1 MAGSSG
7 ASRTLSRKYI
17 YPDSMLTAR
26 TSFKRTPASQL
37 MKIIFPSS
45 KRIAWSILWPVLMAG
60 VIFATILIYYLT
72 PPLISPLE
80 KSMEAELRLATYLG
94 IGICEKKLQELQEL
108 QMEDDPEMK
117 AALKH
122 EAITEIKEV
131 CAKLHNLHMVVLGE
145 KQIVEGTTLELPPGE
160 SPFPHLPRS
169 SQANLADDVV
179 AGQWVKLHHRYFPF
193 WKWQIVSFI
202 YEKDYLRPIALTRTI
217 LYLGTLGVFCFLV
230 LSVFVVFHWR
240 VTSPLNKIIK
250 ATEVLARGDFQK
262 LQMDREDE
270 IGQVALAFDTMVDS
284 LEEDQQRLHSTL
296 EALKDSEERYRLL
309 TEYSL
314 AIILIIQNGHIIY
327 VNKKAIENYG
337 YTLQD
342 LLGVKLQ
349 KIIAPEDR
357 ELFQDLL
364 GSLER
369 GELPMAHKELRWL
382 TKSGES
388 RWLEMLALPINYR
401 GRDVILGHALDIHDK
416 KVADLEKAKLEE
428 QLRQSQKLEAIGT
441 LAGGIAHDF
450 NNILAAIQGNVEL
463 TLLFLE
469 KDLDPD
475 KIKANLQE
483 ILQAGKRAQ
492 DAVRQI
498 LTFTRSIDQLEER
511 VQVHLILR
519 EVLNL
524 IRPTLPPSM
533 KIHTRI
539 DDRSGAVLAD
549 PTQIHQVI
557 MNLCTNACQAMQE
570 RGGVLEV
577 SLDNTLVGSYEDGS
591 SPQLPPG
598 SYLRLV
604 VSDTGPGMDPQVR
617 ERIFDPYF
625 TTKEPGEGT
634 GLGLAVVH
642 GIVSRLGGTIMVES
656 NPGQGSSFQVYLPR
670 LKTGITRRTAK
681 AEPLSLGKER
691 ILYIE
696 DERQVAEVGRRLL
709 AHLGYQVT
717 AMNSSVE
724 ALEVFHSRPQDF
736 DLVITDLTMPQMT
749 GVELAADFVKIRPD
763 LPIILCSGFN
773 ESVSPET
780 ARQLNIREFLMKPA
794 KIADFAKAIR
804 RVLDAGQG

>member
-1 MAGSSG
+1 
-7 ASRTLSRKYI
+7 
-17 YPDSMLTAR
+17 
-26 TSFKRTPASQL
+26 
-37 MKIIFPSS
+37 MKIIVSPT
-45 KRIAWSILWPVLMAG
+45 KRIAWSILWPVLLAG
-60 VIFATILIYYLT
+60 IIFSTILIYYLT

-80 KSMEAELRLATYLG
+80 KRMEAELHLATYLG
-94 IGICEKKLQELQEL
+94 IGICEKKLKEVQELQL
-108 QMEDDPEMK
+108 EDDQETM
-117 AALKH
+117 AALKK
-122 EAITEIKEV
+122 EAIAEIMQISSR
-131 CAKLHNLHMVVLGE
+131 LHNLHILVFDEKETVLGASL
-145 KQIVEGTTLELPPGE
+145 KLPPGE
-160 SPFPHLPRS
+160 SLLPQLPRS
-169 SQANLADDVV
+169 TREALADDLV
-179 AGQWVKLHHRYFPF
+179 AGQWVKLHHRYFPS

-202 YEKDYLRPIALTRTI
+202 YEKDYLKPIALTRTI
-217 LYLGTLGVFCFLV
+217 LYLGTLGVFTFLV
-230 LSVFVVFHWR
+230 LAVFLVFHWR
-240 VTSPLNKIIK
+240 VTLPLKQIIN
-250 ATEVLARGDFQK
+250 ATEVLAKGDFQK
-262 LQMDREDE
+262 LQMDRRDE

-284 LEEDQQRLHSTL
+284 LEDDQHRLHSTL
-296 EALKDSEERYRLL
+296 AALKDSEERYRLL

-314 AIILIIQNGHIIY
+314 AIILIVENGYIIY
-327 VNKKAIENYG
+327 VNKKAIGNYG
-337 YTLQD
+337 YTPQD
-342 LLGVKLQ
+342 LLGVKLHE
-349 KIIAPEDR
+349 IISPEDR
-357 ELFQDLL
+357 EHFQDLL
-364 GSLER
+364 GSLAR
-369 GELPMAHKELRWL
+369 GESPMAYQELRWL
-382 TKSGES
+382 TKNGES

-463 TLLFLE
+463 TLLFLA
-469 KDLDPD
+469 KDPDPD

-498 LTFTRSIDQLEER
+498 LTFTRSIDQKEER
-511 VQVHLILR
+511 VQVHLILK
-519 EVLNL
+519 EVLTL
-524 IRPTLPPSM
+524 IRPTLPTTI
-533 KIHTRI
+533 KIRTRI

-577 SLDNTLVGSYEDGS
+577 TLDNTLLGDYEAGAS
-591 SPQLPPG
+591 LQLPAG

-604 VSDTGPGMDPQVR
+604 VSDTGPGMEPQVR
-617 ERIFDPYF
+617 ERIFEPYF
-625 TTKEPGEGT
+625 TTKEQGEGT

-642 GIVSRLGGTIMVES
+642 GIVSRLGGAIMVES

-670 LKTGITRRTAK
+670 LKTRITRTAEK
-681 AEPLSLGKER
+681 AEPLCLGRER
-691 ILYIE
+691 ILYVE

-709 AHLGYQVT
+709 SHLGYQVT
-717 AMNSSVE
+717 ALNSSVE
-724 ALEVFHSRPQDF
+724 AQELFHSRPQDF

-773 ESVSPET
+773 ETVSPET
-780 ARQLNIREFLMKPA
+780 ARELNIREFLMKPA

-804 RVLDAGQG
+804 RVLDSGEE

>member
-1 MAGSSG
+1 MI
-7 ASRTLSRKYI
+7 T
-17 YPDSMLTAR
+17 
-26 TSFKRTPASQL
+26 
-37 MKIIFPSS
+37 IFPSS
-45 KRIAWSILWPVLMAG
+45 KRIAWSILWPVLLVG
-60 VIFATILIYYLT
+60 ILFSTILIYYLT

-80 KSMEAELRLATYLG
+80 KSMEAELHLATYLG
-94 IGICEKKLQELQEL
+94 IGICEKKLQELREL
-108 QMEDDPEMK
+108 QLEDDPEMM
-117 AALKH
+117 AALKQ
-122 EAITEIKEV
+122 EAIAEIKQIS
-131 CAKLHNLHMVVLGE
+131 ARLHNLHILVLGE
-145 KQIVEGTTLELPPGE
+145 DQTVQGASLELPPGE
-160 SPFPHLPRS
+160 EVLPHLPRS
-169 SQANLADDVV
+169 PRETLADDVV

-217 LYLGTLGVFCFLV
+217 LYLGTLGVFTFLV
-230 LSVFVVFHWR
+230 LAVFLVFHWR
-240 VTSPLNKIIK
+240 VTLPLNQIIN
-250 ATEVLARGDFQK
+250 ATGVLARGDFQK
-262 LQMDREDE
+262 LQMNRGDE

-284 LEEDQQRLHSTL
+284 LEEDQHRLHSTL
-296 EALKDSEERYRLL
+296 AALKDSEERYRLL

-314 AIILIIQNGHIIY
+314 AIILIIENGYIIY
-327 VNKKAIENYG
+327 VNKKPIGDYG
-337 YTLQD
+337 YTPQD

-349 KIIAPEDR
+349 EIISPEDR
-357 ELFQDLL
+357 NRFQDLL

-369 GELPMAHKELRWL
+369 GGLPMAYQELRWL
-382 TKSGES
+382 TKSGEA
-388 RWLEMLALPINYR
+388 RWLEMLTLPINYR

-469 KDLDPD
+469 KDPD
-475 KIKANLQE
+475 LNQVKANLQE
-483 ILQAGKRAQ
+483 VLQAGKRAQ

-498 LTFTRSIDQLEER
+498 LTFTRSIDQQKER
-511 VQVHLILR
+511 VQVHLILK

-524 IRPTLPPSM
+524 IRATLPPS
-533 KIHTRI
+533 IEIRTRI

-557 MNLCTNACQAMQE
+557 MNLCTNAYQAMQE
-570 RGGVLEV
+570 RGGALEV
-577 SLDNTLVGSYEDGS
+577 SLDNVRLGASKART

-604 VSDTGPGMDPQVR
+604 VSDTGPGMEPQVR
-617 ERIFDPYF
+617 ERIFEPYF

-642 GIVSRLGGTIMVES
+642 GIVSRLGGAIIVDS
-656 NPGQGSSFQVYLPR
+656 NPGKGSCFQVYLPR
-670 LKTGITRRTAK
+670 LKTGKTPQTEEEA
-681 AEPLSLGKER
+681 PLTPGKER
-691 ILYIE
+691 ILYVE

-709 AHLGYQVT
+709 AYLGYQVT
-717 AMNSSVE
+717 ALNSSLE
-724 ALEVFHSRPQDF
+724 AREVFHSRPQDF

-749 GVELAADFVKIRPD
+749 GVELAADLVKIRPD

-773 ESVSPET
+773 ESVSPEI
-780 ARQLNIREFLMKPA
+780 ARKLNIREFLMKPA
-794 KIADFAKAIR
+794 KLADFAKAIR
-804 RVLDAGQG
+804 RVLDSGGE

>member
-1 MAGSSG
+1 M
-7 ASRTLSRKYI
+7 
-17 YPDSMLTAR
+17 
-26 TSFKRTPASQL
+26 
-37 MKIIFPSS
+37 
-45 KRIAWSILWPVLMAG
+45 WPVLLAG
-60 VIFATILIYYLT
+60 VIFSGISIYYLT

-80 KSMEAELRLATYLG
+80 KRMEAELHLATYLG
-94 IGICEKKLQELQEL
+94 ISICEKKLQELREL
-108 QMEDDPEMK
+108 QLEDDPEMLAVFQK
-117 AALKH
+117 
-122 EAITEIKEV
+122 EAIAEIKQIS
-131 CAKLHNLHMVVLGE
+131 ARLHKLHILVLGE
-145 KQIVEGTTLELPPGE
+145 NQAVQGASLELPPGE
-160 SPFPHLPRS
+160 LPLPHLPRS
-169 SQANLADDVV
+169 SPEALADDVV

-193 WKWQIVSFI
+193 WKWQLVSFI
-202 YEKDYLRPIALTRTI
+202 DEKDYVRPIALTRTI
-217 LYLGTLGVFCFLV
+217 LYLGTLGVFVFLV
-230 LSVFVVFHWR
+230 LSVFLVFSWR
-240 VTSPLNKIIK
+240 VTSPLNKIIN
-250 ATEVLARGDFQK
+250 ATEVLARGNFQK
-262 LQMDREDE
+262 LQMDRQDE
-270 IGQVALAFDTMVDS
+270 IGQVAQAFDTMVDS
-284 LEEDQQRLHSTL
+284 LEEDQHRLHTTL
-296 EALKDSEERYRLL
+296 AALKDSEERYRLL

-314 AIILIIQNGHIIY
+314 AIILIIENGHIIY
-327 VNKKAIENYG
+327 VNKKAIESYG

-349 KIIAPEDR
+349 EIISPEDR
-357 ELFQDLL
+357 DLFQDLL

-369 GELPMAHKELRWL
+369 RELPMAHEELRWL
-382 TKSGES
+382 TKSGET

-469 KDLDPD
+469 KEPDLQEV
-475 KIKANLQE
+475 KGNLQE
-483 ILQAGKRAQ
+483 VLQAGKRAQ

-498 LTFTRSIDQLEER
+498 LTFTRSIDQQQER
-511 VQVHLILR
+511 VQVYLILK

-524 IRPTLPPSM
+524 IRASLPSGIEVRTSIADQ
-533 KIHTRI
+533 K
-539 DDRSGAVLAD
+539 GAVLAD

-557 MNLCTNACQAMQE
+557 MNLCANACQAMQE

-577 SLDNTLVGSYEDGS
+577 SLDNILLGAFEAGA
-591 SPQLPPG
+591 SPRLPAG

-604 VSDTGPGMDPQVR
+604 VTDTGQGMEPEVR
-617 ERIFDPYF
+617 ERIFEPYF
-625 TTKEPGEGT
+625 TTKDPGEGT

-642 GIVSRLGGTIMVES
+642 GIVSRLGGAIMVDS
-656 NPGQGSSFQVYLPR
+656 NPGKGSSFQVYLPR
-670 LKTGITRRTAK
+670 LKNGITPQTEQA
-681 AEPLSLGKER
+681 APLTRGNER

-696 DERQVAEVGRRLL
+696 DELQVAEVGRRLL
-709 AHLGYQVT
+709 SHLGYQVT

-724 ALEVFHSRPQDF
+724 ARKVFHSRPQDF

-749 GVELAADFVKIRPD
+749 GVQLAADFVKIRPD

-794 KIADFAKAIR
+794 KVSDFAKAIR
-804 RVLDAGQG
+804 RVLDSGPA

>member
-1 MAGSSG
+1 
-7 ASRTLSRKYI
+7 
-17 YPDSMLTAR
+17 
-26 TSFKRTPASQL
+26 

-45 KRIAWSILWPVLMAG
+45 KRIAWSILWPVLLAG
-60 VIFATILIYYLT
+60 IIFATILIYYLT

-80 KSMEAELRLATYLG
+80 KSMEAELHLATYLG
-94 IGICEKKLQELQEL
+94 VGICEKKLQELREL

-117 AALKH
+117 AALKQ
-122 EAITEIKEV
+122 EAIAEIKEV
-131 CAKLHNLHMVVLGE
+131 CARLHKLHMVVLGE
-145 KQIVEGTTLELPPGE
+145 NQIVAGTTLELPPGE
-160 SPFPHLPRS
+160 SPFPNLPRS
-169 SQANLADDVV
+169 SQDTLADDVV

-193 WKWQIVSFI
+193 WKWQIVSFL

-217 LYLGTLGVFCFLV
+217 LYLGTLGVFSFLV
-230 LSVFVVFHWR
+230 LSVFLVFHWR

-262 LQMDREDE
+262 LQMDRRDE
-270 IGQVALAFDTMVDS
+270 IGQVALAFDNMVDS
-284 LEEDQQRLHSTL
+284 LEEDQQRLQFTL
-296 EALKDSEERYRLL
+296 TALKDSEERYRLL

-314 AIILIIQNGHIIY
+314 AIILIIENGYIIY
-327 VNKKAIENYG
+327 VNKKAIENLD

-349 KIIAPEDR
+349 EVIAPEDR
-357 ELFQDLL
+357 ELFQSLL

-382 TKSGES
+382 TKGGES

-401 GRDVILGHALDIHDK
+401 GRNVILGHALDIHDK

-469 KDLDPD
+469 KDPDPD

-511 VQVHLILR
+511 VQVHLILK

-524 IRPTLPPSM
+524 IRPSLPATI
-533 KIHTRI
+533 KIRTRI

-577 SLDNTLVGSYEDGS
+577 SLDNTLLGGYETGS

-604 VSDTGPGMDPQVR
+604 VSDTGPGMEPQVR
-617 ERIFDPYF
+617 ERIFEPYF
-625 TTKEPGEGT
+625 TTKEQGEGT

-642 GIVSRLGGTIMVES
+642 GIVSRLGGAIMVES

-670 LKTGITRRTAK
+670 LKTGITRQTEK
-681 AEPLSLGKER
+681 AEPLCLGKER

-717 AMNSSVE
+717 ALNSSVE
-724 ALEVFHSRPQDF
+724 ARELFHSRPQDF